1 MFDVG
6 FWEIAIVA
14 VVALVVVGPERLPP
28 LARTVGLWVGKARR
42 MVADV
47 KADIDREVRESE
59 FSEVKN
65 LGAQIT
71 EARHKVQSSSEDF
84 LDVSGMEEVTD
95 SIKESAQAIDSD
107 KPGTV

>member
-14 VVALVVVGPERLPP
+14 VVALIVVGPERLPP

-47 KADIDREVRESE
+47 KSDIDREVRESE

-65 LGAQIT
+65 IGNQIT
-71 EARHKVQSSSEDF
+71 EARNKVQSSSEEF
-84 LDVSGMEEVTD
+84 LDVGGMDEVAD

-107 KPGTV
+107 KPGTI

>member
-1 MFDVG
+1 MFAVG

-14 VVALVVVGPERLPP
+14 VVALVVVWPERWPP
-28 LARTVGLWVGKARR
+28 LARTVGMWIGKARR

-65 LGAQIT
+65 IGAQIT

-84 LDVSGMEEVTD
+84 LDVSGMEEVAD

>member
-14 VVALVVVGPERLPP
+14 VVALIVVGPERLPP
-28 LARTVGLWVGKARR
+28 LARTVGLWIGKARR

-59 FSEVKN
+59 FSKVKN
-65 LGAQIT
+65 IGAQIT

-84 LDVSGMEEVTD
+84 FDVSGMEEVAD
-95 SIKESAQAIDSD
+95 SIKESAQAVDSV

>member
-14 VVALVVVGPERLPP
+14 AVALVVVGPERLPP
-28 LARTVGLWVGKARR
+28 LARTVGLWIGKARR

-65 LGAQIT
+65 IGAQMT

-84 LDVSGMEEVTD
+84 LDVSGMEEVVV

>member
-14 VVALVVVGPERLPP
+14 AVALVVVGPERLPP
-28 LARTVGLWVGKARR
+28 LARTVCLWMGKARR

-65 LGAQIT
+65 IGAQFT

-84 LDVSGMEEVTD
+84 LDVSGMEEVAD

>member
-65 LGAQIT
+65 IGNQIT
-71 EARHKVQSSSEDF
+71 EARHKVQSSSEDL
-84 LDVSGMEEVTD
+84 LDVSGMEEVAD
-95 SIKESAQAIDSD
+95 SIKESAQTIDAD

>member
-1 MFDVG
+1 MFDGG
-6 FWEIAIVA
+6 FWEIANVA
-14 VVALVVVGPERLPP
+14 AVPLVVVGPERLPP
-28 LARTVGLWVGKARR
+28 LARTVGLWIGKARR

-65 LGAQIT
+65 IGAQFT

-84 LDVSGMEEVTD
+84 LDVSGMEEVAD

>member
-1 MFDVG
+1 
-6 FWEIAIVA
+6 
-14 VVALVVVGPERLPP
+14 
-28 LARTVGLWVGKARR
+28 

-65 LGAQIT
+65 IGAQIT

-84 LDVSGMEEVTD
+84 LDVSGMEEVADT
-95 SIKESAQAIDSD
+95 IKESAQAIDSD

>member
-14 VVALVVVGPERLPP
+14 AVALVVVGPERLPP
-28 LARTVGLWVGKARR
+28 LARTVGLWIGKARR

-65 LGAQIT
+65 IGAQIT

-84 LDVSGMEEVTD
+84 LDVSGMEEVAD
-95 SIKESAQAIDSD
+95 SIKGSAQAIDSD